1 MRVAEMEGN
10 TAEKDSYKKQADDA
24 KAKFTVLAEA
34 KRKKEEEEAA
44 KKKAEEEAANT
55 SRKNS

>member
-10 TAEKDSYKKQADDA
+10 TTEKDSLKKQADEA
-24 KAKFTVLAEA
+24 KEKFTVLAEA
-34 KRKKEEEEAA
+34 KRKKEEEEVA

-55 SRKNS
+55 KKK